1 MPTELTRAPIAG
13 WRPPTPSKN
22 ATTWPASETAA
33 TGPLTS
39 QPRARSSRSMSA
51 TAAELMS
58 TNSPTAPCS
67 ANRVT
72 TAWPIPA
79 PPPDTTDTTPS
90 SRRLPFS
97 FRILTSSREVG
108 LNHAERAEVR
118 ADRVAPGG
126 EQMPGARPGAHD
138 LARPDVPPMLPG
150 PVQQPG
156 EAGERVAHGGAGDAG
171 LDVAAVQRH
180 VHGHA
185 GQRDLL
191 PVGDRRPVHEG
202 RASPVVQARAK
213 VTAGSVPVGEH
224 HVADLD
230 HRDQRVHARPG
241 VGLGVRLIPCREVF
255 RQVER

>member
-13 WRPPTPSKN
+13 WRPATPSKN
-22 ATTWPASETAA
+22 AATWPASETSARW
-33 TGPLTS
+33 PLTS
-39 QPRARSSRSMSA
+39 RPRARSSRSVSA

-58 TNSPTAPCS
+58 TNSTTAPCS
-67 ANRVT
+67 ASRVT
-72 TAWPIPA
+72 PPWPMPA
-79 PPPDTTDTTPS
+79 PPPDTTDTTPA

-138 LARPDVPPMLPG
+138 LARPHVPPVLPG

-156 EAGERVAHGGAGDAG
+156 EAGERVAHGRARDAG
-171 LDVAAVQRH
+171 LDVVPVQGH
-180 VHGHA
+180 VHGHG

-191 PVGDRRPVHEG
+191 PVAHRRPVHER

-213 VTAGSVPVGEH
+213 VA
-224 HVADLD
+224 
-230 HRDQRVHARPG
+230 
-241 VGLGVRLIPCREVF
+241 
-255 RQVER
+255 